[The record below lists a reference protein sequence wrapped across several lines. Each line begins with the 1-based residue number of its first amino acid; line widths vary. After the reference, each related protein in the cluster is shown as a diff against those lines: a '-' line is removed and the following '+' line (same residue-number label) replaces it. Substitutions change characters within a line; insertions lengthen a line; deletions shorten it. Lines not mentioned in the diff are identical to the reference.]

1 MAVLTFPSLPFSEF
15 DMRQV
20 NTRASNTMLGR
31 STETADFGTPYWRLY
46 AAQTIPLSPAEI
58 DEADA
63 FFTEASKGG
72 NVFACYDYYRPRPR
86 AYGDTPLSGTKAGGG
101 SFTGAAVLTTVT
113 SSTEIVVSGLPAS
126 FAVNRGCL
134 FEVNKDETTRS
145 LHRATADATANGSGV
160 VTLNFD
166 FPLNTTVF
174 TAANSTIQFEK
185 PSCLMML
192 DPGWSVPKAWGSR
205 VASFSATEVFF

>member
-1 MAVLTFPSLPFSEF
+1 MAVLAFPALPFAEF

-20 NTRASNTMLGR
+20 NTRSSNTMLGR
-31 STETADFGTPYWRLY
+31 ATETADFGTPYWRLS
-46 AAQTIPLSPAEI
+46 AQSGYLTDEQI

-72 NVFACYDYYRPRPR
+72 NVFACHDYYRQRPR
-86 AYGDTPLSGTKAGGG
+86 AYGSTPLSGTKAGGG
-101 SFTGAAVLTTVT
+101 AFDGSAVLDDVT
-113 SSTEIVVSGLPAS
+113 DSRTIVVSGLPAA

-145 LHRATADATANGSGV
+145 LHRVVADATANGSGV
-160 VTLNFD
+160 VTINFD
-166 FPLNTTVF
+166 SPLNTSVF

-185 PSCLMML
+185 PSCLML
-192 DPGWSVPKAWGSR
+192 LEPGWSMPKAWGSR
-205 VASFSATEVFF
+205 RALFSATEAFF